1 MNTVISFKTMRNI
14 CSRQELSFFTFKNQ
28 KNKHPLSILTQIS
41 LYIFIFNLI
50 SFNGFAQTT
59 TVPYLTD
66 KDTLFLSLND
76 NTGEKSINHTLK
88 QGQTLYSL
96 ARFYGLNEE
105 ELYSYN
111 PTLKSNKLPL
121 GQIVHVPIPNP
132 AIKRFKGDNFK
143 RWKFAPIMFVVK
155 KKDNLY
161 KIAKTL
167 FHMPIDSVVKWNKLP
182 DQTIKPGQLLHVG
195 WMSVEGV
202 PDSIRSLRKG
212 AIDTRGKALA
222 DKFTK
227 QKSTVEQR
235 GAAFWQ
241 KSGNQNTD
249 LYCLH
254 RSAKIGST
262 ISITNGMNN
271 RNVYAKVI
279 GKLPDNIY
287 GNEIIIIVSP
297 SAARL
302 LGAKDDKFFVKIKYQ
317 P

>member
-1 MNTVISFKTMRNI
+1 MNTII
-14 CSRQELSFFTFKNQ
+14 LSTFLKRE
-28 KNKHPLSILTQIS
+28 NKHPLPTFSGCSISILC
-41 LYIFIFNLI
+41 LLWCLI
-50 SFNGFAQTT
+50 SINSLAQNP

-66 KDTLFLSLND
+66 KDTLFLTLND
-76 NTGEKSINHTLK
+76 KTGEKIIDHAMQ

-121 GQIVHVPIPNP
+121 GQIVHVPVPNA
-132 AIKRFKGDNFK
+132 AIKRFKGENFK
-143 RWKFAPIMFVVK
+143 RWKFAPIMFLVK
-155 KKDNLY
+155 KGDNLY
-161 KIAKTL
+161 KISKTL

-182 DQTIKPGQLLHVG
+182 SNTIAPGQQLLVG
-195 WMSVEGV
+195 WMSIEGV
-202 PDSIRSLRKG
+202 PDSIRALKKVT
-212 AIDTRGKALA
+212 IDTRGKALEGNFA
-222 DKFTK
+222 K
-227 QKSTVEQR
+227 QKSTTEQR

-254 RSAKIGST
+254 RSARIGST
-262 ISITNGMNN
+262 MAITNGMNN
-271 RNVYAKVI
+271 RTVYAKVI

-302 LGAKDDKFFVKIKYQ
+302 LGAKDEKFFVKLKYQ

>member
-1 MNTVISFKTMRNI
+1 MNTIILFKF
-14 CSRQELSFFTFKNQ
+14 SAKE
-28 KNKHPLSILTQIS
+28 NKHPLSILCLLWCFFAINS
-41 LYIFIFNLI
+41 I
-50 SFNGFAQTT
+50 AQTA

-66 KDTLFLSLND
+66 KDTLFLTLND
-76 NTGEKSINHTLK
+76 KTGEKIIDHAML

-121 GQIVHVPIPNP
+121 GQIVHVPIPNA
-132 AIKRFKGDNFK
+132 AIKRFKGENFK

-155 KKDNLY
+155 KGDNLY
-161 KIAKTL
+161 KISKTL
-167 FHMPIDSVVKWNKLP
+167 FHMPIDSVVKWNNLP
-182 DQTIKPGQLLHVG
+182 TNTIAPGQQLHVG
-195 WMSVEGV
+195 WMSIEGV
-202 PDSIRSLRKG
+202 PDSIRALKKVT
-212 AIDTRGKALA
+212 IDTRGKALA

-227 QKSTVEQR
+227 QKGSIEQR

-254 RSAKIGST
+254 RSARIGST
-262 ISITNGMNN
+262 MAITNGMNN
-271 RNVYAKVI
+271 RTVYAKVI

-287 GNEIIIIVSP
+287 GNDIILIVSP
-297 SAARL
+297 STARL
-302 LGAKDDKFFVKIKYQ
+302 LGAKDEKFFVKLKYQ

>member
-1 MNTVISFKTMRNI
+1 MCLQSLSVISSK
-14 CSRQELSFFTFKNQ
+14 KNQ
-28 KNKHPLSILTQIS
+28 RYKHPLSILGIFCFFIS
-41 LYIFIFNLI
+41 LQSI
-50 SFNGFAQTT
+50 AQNTSVT
-59 TVPYLTD
+59 YLTE
-66 KDTLFLSLND
+66 KDTLFLNLND
-76 NTGEKSINHTLK
+76 KTGEKIIDHAMQ

-111 PTLKSNKLPL
+111 PTLKSNKLPV
-121 GQIVHVPIPNP
+121 GQIVHVPIPNA

-155 KKDNLY
+155 KGDNLY

-182 DQTIKPGQLLHVG
+182 DNTIKPGQQLHVG
-195 WMSVEGV
+195 WMSLEGV
-202 PDSIRSLRKG
+202 PDSIRGLKKTT
-212 AIDTRGKALA
+212 IDTRGKALA
-222 DKFTK
+222 DNFTK
-227 QKSTVEQR
+227 QKNSIEQR

-241 KSGNQNTD
+241 KGGNQYTE

-254 RSAKIGST
+254 RLAKVGST
-262 ISITNGMNN
+262 MAITNGMTN
-271 RNVYAKVI
+271 RTVYAKVI

-287 GNEIIIIVSP
+287 GNEIILIVSP

-302 LGAKDDKFFVKIKYQ
+302 LGAKDEKFFVKIKYQ